1 MIVSHL
7 LDPKV
12 LFTLEDAQM
21 RSISAA
27 LQAEMLQDPQIM
39 KVLKERIKPFA
50 SALDRSSG
58 KK

>member
-12 LFTLEDAQM
+12 LVTLDDAKM

-27 LQAEMLQDPQIM
+27 LQAELLQDPQIM
-39 KVLKERIKPFA
+39 KVLKARLQPYAAALERSA
-50 SALDRSSG
+50 S

>member
-7 LDPKV
+7 LDPRV
-12 LFTLEDAQM
+12 LFTLKDAQM

-27 LQAEMLQDPQIM
+27 LQAELLQDPQIM
-39 KVLKERIKPFA
+39 KVLKERMKPFA
-50 SALDRSSG
+50 AALDQSAG

>member
-1 MIVSHL
+1 MIISHL

-12 LFTLEDAQM
+12 LVTLDDPQM

-27 LQAEMLQDPQIM
+27 LQAELLQDPQIM
-39 KVLKERIKPFA
+39 KVLKERVKPFA
-50 SALDRSSG
+50 SALERSAG